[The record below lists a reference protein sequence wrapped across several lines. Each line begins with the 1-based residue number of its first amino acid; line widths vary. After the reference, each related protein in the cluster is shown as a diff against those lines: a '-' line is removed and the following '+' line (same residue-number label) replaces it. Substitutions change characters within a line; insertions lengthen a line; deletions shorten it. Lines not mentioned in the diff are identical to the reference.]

1 MFYKHLIVFQNV
13 VAFIFFKIYFIE
25 VQLTYNVLISAVQ
38 QSDSVTH
45 FSFFFLY
52 GLSQDT
58 EYSSLCYTVGLC
70 LWSSLSKF
78 LSSTLALMKKNPV
91 RVGSRNLQAKPLSG
105 DSDVPW
111 ESVLQTR
118 VNIIKCCM
126 LSDIMTSF
134 WW

>member
-1 MFYKHLIVFQNV
+1 
-13 VAFIFFKIYFIE
+13 
-25 VQLTYNVLISAVQ
+25 
-38 QSDSVTH
+38 
-45 FSFFFLY
+45 
-52 GLSQDT
+52 
-58 EYSSLCYTVGLC
+58 
-70 LWSSLSKF
+70 
-78 LSSTLALMKKNPV
+78 MKKNPV

-134 WW
+134 